1 MIAAGAG
8 TEGEGK
14 RPRMNRV
21 NLAVL
26 WHMHQPQYRDPET
39 GLYVLPWTR
48 LHATK
53 DYYGMVKLY
62 EEFPSLHATFNMVP
76 SLCMQLEEY
85 ASGTFNEP
93 WFALACK
100 KTENLTREDKSELLG
115 RAFQVNHERLMSRWP
130 RFVEL
135 YEWSRPAGGA
145 QALITFT
152 ARDWRD
158 LQVLSQLAWMEEDWF
173 KKDPVVSRLAN
184 RGKDF
189 TEKDKEALKAKQLE
203 LIALVLP
210 AYREALARGQIEIST
225 TPFYH
230 PILPLLC
237 DSDIARV
244 ANPGTPIPR
253 RAFRRPEDAREQLR
267 RAKDYHERVFGE
279 KPVGL
284 WPSEGSVSDQT
295 LAIAADEGFQWFGT
309 DEGVLGRTLNVGFFR
324 DSSGMPANAEKLYQ
338 PWRVQMAGA
347 GITGLFRDHHLSDLV
362 GFVYSRMEGK
372 AAAADLHGRLRHIG
386 ETVKG
391 PNPLTVCL
399 FLDGE
404 NAWEYY
410 PGNGREFLREFY
422 RRISD
427 DQDFR
432 ALTASETIAAA
443 GDIPTTGG
451 IFPASWINANFDVW
465 IGHQEDV
472 TAWDLLWDAR
482 EAYAHAVEA
491 RAKGWSDPVTDAGMA
506 EAQESLLA
514 AEGSDW
520 CWWYGPE
527 HSTAND
533 AEFDALFRKHL
544 TGIYLALG
552 QVAPEELAKPIKRQP
567 ERAYQL
573 TPSTFLNVKVDGRD
587 TSYFEWL
594 GAGVFSPEHRGGA
607 MHGRTYYLRE
617 LRYGFEEERFVIR
630 VDCFPDRLMELED
643 PEFRITIGAAEE
655 IIIVVKLERG
665 RMKEFAVEKG
675 RVCLLNPA
683 SIAAVAF
690 DRTLE
695 LAVQKEHLELKGKS
709 KFPIGVA
716 LWHGGLPIDV
726 MPAVGFLE
734 VNLGE
739 ENSAWPV
746 EPAE

>member
-1 MIAAGAG
+1 
-8 TEGEGK
+8 
-14 RPRMNRV
+14 MNRV

-53 DYYGMVKLY
+53 DYYGMVKQL
-62 EEFPSLHATFNMVP
+62 EEFPGFQATFNMVP

-93 WFALACK
+93 WFALAFK
-100 KTENLTREDKSELLG
+100 KTENLTRDDKSELLG

-135 YEWSRPAGGA
+135 FEWSRPAGGA

-158 LQVLSQLAWMEEDWF
+158 LQVLSQLAWMEEEWF
-173 KKDPVVSRLAN
+173 KKDPVVSRLAD
-184 RGKDF
+184 RGKEF

-203 LIALVLP
+203 LLTLVLP
-210 AYREALARGQIEIST
+210 AYREAAARGQIEIST
-225 TPFYH
+225 TPYYH

-244 ANPGTPIPR
+244 ANPSTPIPR
-253 RAFRRPEDAREQLR
+253 RAFRRPEDAREQLQ
-267 RAKDYHERVFGE
+267 RAKAYHERVFGK

-284 WPSEGSVSDQT
+284 WPSEGSVSDQAM
-295 LAIAADEGFQWFGT
+295 AIAAEEGFQWFGT

-324 DSSGMPANAEKLYQ
+324 DSSGIPANAEKLYQ
-338 PWRVQMAGA
+338 PWRLQMTGA
-347 GITGLFRDHHLSDLV
+347 GITGLFRDHHLSDLI
-362 GFVYSRMEGK
+362 GFVYSRMDSK

-386 ETVKG
+386 ETVKS

-432 ALTASETIAAA
+432 ALTATETIAAA
-443 GDIPTTGG
+443 GNIPSTTG

-482 EAYAHAVEA
+482 EAYAGALDGHT
-491 RAKGWSDPVTDAGMA
+491 KGRSGSVSDIALA

-544 TGIYLALG
+544 TGVYLALD

-573 TPSTFLNVKVDGRD
+573 APSTFLNVKVDGRD

-594 GAGVFSPEHRGGA
+594 GAGVFSPERRGGA
-607 MHGRTYYLRE
+607 MHGRTFYLRE
-617 LRYGFEEERFVIR
+617 LRYGFEEERFVVR
-630 VDCFPDRLMELED
+630 VDCFPDPLAELED

-655 IIIVVKLERG
+655 VVIVVNLERG
-665 RMKEFAVEKG
+665 RMKEFAVEKQ
-675 RVCLLNPA
+675 RLCLLSPDKVA
-683 SIAAVAF
+683 TVAF
-690 DRTLE
+690 GRTLE
-695 LAVQKEHLELKGKS
+695 LAVLREQLDLKGKT

-726 MPAVGFLE
+726 LPAEGFLE

-746 EPAE
+746 ESAD

>member
-1 MIAAGAG
+1 
-8 TEGEGK
+8 
-14 RPRMNRV
+14 MNRV

-53 DYYGMVKLY
+53 DYYGMVKLF

-93 WFALACK
+93 WFALAFK
-100 KTENLTREDKSELLG
+100 KTEKLTRDDKSELLG
-115 RAFQVNHERLMSRWP
+115 RAFQVNYERLISRWP
-130 RFVEL
+130 RFAEL
-135 YEWSRPAGGA
+135 FEWSRPAGGA

-158 LQVLSQLAWMEEDWF
+158 LQVLSQLAWMEEEWF
-173 KKDPVVSRLAN
+173 TKDPVVSRLAN

-189 TEKDKEALKAKQLE
+189 SENDKEALKAKQLE

-210 AYREALARGQIEIST
+210 AYREAAARGQIEIST

-267 RAKDYHERVFGE
+267 RAKEYHERVFGK
-279 KPVGL
+279 KPLGL

-295 LAIAADEGFQWFGT
+295 LAIVADEGFQWFGT

-324 DSSGMPANAEKLYQ
+324 DSSGIPANAEKLYQ
-338 PWRVQMAGA
+338 PWRVQMAST

-362 GFVYSRMEGK
+362 GFVYSRMDGK
-372 AAAADLHGRLRHIG
+372 AAAADLHGRLRLIG

-410 PGNGREFLREFY
+410 PGNGRVFLREFY
-422 RRISD
+422 RRISE
-427 DQDFR
+427 DQDIH
-432 ALTASETIAAA
+432 ALTASEAIAAA
-443 GDIPTTGG
+443 GDVPTTGG

-482 EAYAHAVEA
+482 EAYAHALEA
-491 RAKGWSDPVTDAGMA
+491 RDKGWSGPVTDAGLA
-506 EAQESLLA
+506 AAQESLLA

-567 ERAYQL
+567 ERAYRL
-573 TPSTFLNVKVDGRD
+573 APSTFLNVKVDGRD

-594 GAGVFSPEHRGGA
+594 GAGVFSPEHRGAA

-617 LRYGFEEERFVIR
+617 LRYGFEEERFVVR
-630 VDCFPDRLMELED
+630 VDCFPERLMELED
-643 PEFRITIGAAEE
+643 PEFRITIGAAQEVV
-655 IIIVVKLERG
+655 IVVNLERG
-665 RMKEFAVEKG
+665 RMREFAVEKG

-683 SIAAVAF
+683 SVAAVAF

-695 LAVQKEHLELKGKS
+695 LAVQKQELELKGKS

-726 MPAVGFLE
+726 LPAEGFLE

-739 ENSAWPV
+739 ENSAWAV

>member
-1 MIAAGAG
+1 
-8 TEGEGK
+8 
-14 RPRMNRV
+14 MNRV

-53 DYYGMVKLY
+53 DYYGMVKLF
-62 EEFPSLHATFNMVP
+62 EEFPAFHATFNMVP

-93 WFALACK
+93 WFALAFK
-100 KTENLTREDKSELLG
+100 KTENLTRDDKSEMLG
-115 RAFQVNHERLMSRWP
+115 RAFQLNQERLMSRWP

-135 YEWSRPAGGA
+135 FEWSRPAGGA

-158 LQVLSQLAWMEEDWF
+158 LQVLSQLAWMEEEWF
-173 KKDPVVSRLAN
+173 KKDAVVSRLAD
-184 RGKDF
+184 RGKDY

-203 LIALVLP
+203 LLTLVLP
-210 AYREALARGQIEIST
+210 AYREAAARGQIEIST
-225 TPFYH
+225 TPYYH

-244 ANPGTPIPR
+244 ANPSTPIPR

-267 RAKDYHERVFGE
+267 RAKEYHERVFGK

-284 WPSEGSVSDQT
+284 WPSEGSVSDQA
-295 LAIAADEGFQWFGT
+295 LAIAAEEGFQWFGT

-324 DSSGMPANAEKLYQ
+324 DSSGIPANAEKLYQ
-338 PWRVQMAGA
+338 PWRLQMNGA
-347 GITGLFRDHHLSDLV
+347 GVTGLFRDHHLSDLV
-362 GFVYSRMEGK
+362 GFVYSRMGGK
-372 AAAADLHGRLRHIG
+372 AAATDLHGRLRHIG
-386 ETVKG
+386 ETVKS

-422 RRISD
+422 RLISD
-427 DQDFR
+427 DPDFR
-432 ALTASETIAAA
+432 ALTATETIAAA
-443 GDIPTTGG
+443 GNIPTTTG

-472 TAWDLLWDAR
+472 TAWDFLWDAR
-482 EAYAHAVEA
+482 EAYASAVDGH
-491 RAKGWSDPVTDAGMA
+491 AKGRSGSVNDTALA

-544 TGIYLALG
+544 TGVYLALG

-573 TPSTFLNVKVDGRD
+573 APSTFLNVKVDGRD

-594 GAGVFSPEHRGGA
+594 GAGVFSPERRGGA
-607 MHGRTYYLRE
+607 MHGRTFYLRE
-617 LRYGFEEERFVIR
+617 LRYGFEEERFVVR
-630 VDCFPDRLMELED
+630 VDCFPDPLAELED
-643 PEFRITIGAAEE
+643 PEFRITIGAAQEVV
-655 IIIVVKLERG
+655 IVVNLERG
-665 RMKEFAVEKG
+665 RMKEFAVEKQ
-675 RVCLLNPA
+675 RLCLLNPA
-683 SIAAVAF
+683 QIATVAF
-690 DRTLE
+690 GRTLE
-695 LAVQKEHLELKGKS
+695 LAVLREQLDLKGKT

-726 MPAVGFLE
+726 LPAEGFLE

-746 EPAE
+746 ESED

>member
-1 MIAAGAG
+1 
-8 TEGEGK
+8 
-14 RPRMNRV
+14 MNQV

-85 ASGTFNEP
+85 ANGTFHEP
-93 WFALACK
+93 WFALAFK
-100 KTENLTREDKSELLG
+100 KTENLTRGDKSELLG
-115 RAFQVNHERLMSRWP
+115 RAFQVNHERLISRWP
-130 RFVEL
+130 RFAEL
-135 YEWSRPAGGA
+135 FEWSRPAGGA

-158 LQVLSQLAWMEEDWF
+158 LQVLSQLAWMEEEWF
-173 KKDPVVSRLAN
+173 KKDPVASRLAN

-189 TEKDKEALKAKQLE
+189 SEHDKEALKAKQLE

-210 AYREALARGQIEIST
+210 AYREAAARGQIEIST

-267 RAKDYHERVFGE
+267 RAKEYHERVFG
-279 KPVGL
+279 KRPLGL
-284 WPSEGSVSDQT
+284 WPSEGSVSDQA
-295 LAIAADEGFQWFGT
+295 LAIAAEEGFQWFGT

-324 DSSGMPANAEKLYQ
+324 DSSGIPANAEKLYQ
-338 PWRVQMAGA
+338 PWRVQTAST

-362 GFVYSRMEGK
+362 GFVYSRMDSK
-372 AAAADLHGRLRHIG
+372 AAAADLHSRLRHIG

-391 PNPLTVCL
+391 LNPLTVCL

-422 RRISD
+422 RRISE
-427 DQDFR
+427 DQDIH
-432 ALTASETIAAA
+432 ALTASEAIAAA
-443 GDIPTTGG
+443 GDVPTTGG

-482 EAYAHAVEA
+482 EAYAHALEA
-491 RAKGWSDPVTDAGMA
+491 RDKGWSDPVTDAGLA

-544 TGIYLALG
+544 TGIYIALG

-573 TPSTFLNVKVDGRD
+573 APSTFLNVKVDGRD

-594 GAGVFSPEHRGGA
+594 GAGVFSPEHRGAA

-617 LRYGFEEERFVIR
+617 LRYGFEEERFVVR
-630 VDCFPDRLMELED
+630 VDCFPDKLMELED
-643 PEFRITIGAAEE
+643 PEFRITIGAAQE
-655 IIIVVKLERG
+655 IIIVVNLERG

-683 SIAAVAF
+683 SVAAVAF

-695 LAVQKEHLELKGKS
+695 LAVHKEELELKGKS

-726 MPAVGFLE
+726 LPAEGFLE
-734 VNLGE
+734 INLGE
-739 ENSAWPV
+739 ENSAWAV

>member
-1 MIAAGAG
+1 
-8 TEGEGK
+8 
-14 RPRMNRV
+14 MNRV

-53 DYYGMVKLY
+53 DYYGMVKLF
-62 EEFPSLHATFNMVP
+62 EEFPAFHATFNMVP

-93 WFALACK
+93 WFALASK
-100 KTENLTREDKSELLG
+100 KTENLTRDDKSELLG

-135 YEWSRPAGGA
+135 FEWSRPAGGA

-158 LQVLSQLAWMEEDWF
+158 LQVLSQLAWMEEEWF
-173 KKDPVVSRLAN
+173 KKDPVVSRLAD

-203 LIALVLP
+203 LMALVLP
-210 AYREALARGQIEIST
+210 AYREAAARGQIEIST
-225 TPFYH
+225 TPYYH

-244 ANPGTPIPR
+244 ANPSTPIPR

-267 RAKDYHERVFGE
+267 RAKEYHERVFGK

-284 WPSEGSVSDQT
+284 WPSEGSVSDQS
-295 LAIAADEGFQWFGT
+295 LAIAAEEGFQWFGT

-324 DSSGMPANAEKLYQ
+324 DSSGIPANAEKLYQ
-338 PWRVQMAGA
+338 PWRLQMTGA
-347 GITGLFRDHHLSDLV
+347 GITGLFRDHHLSDLI
-362 GFVYSRMEGK
+362 GFVYSRMDSK

-386 ETVKG
+386 ETVKS

-432 ALTASETIAAA
+432 ALTATETIAAA
-443 GDIPTTGG
+443 GKIPTTTG

-482 EAYAHAVEA
+482 EAYAGALDGHARGRSGSVNEA
-491 RAKGWSDPVTDAGMA
+491 ALA

-544 TGIYLALG
+544 TGVYLALG

-573 TPSTFLNVKVDGRD
+573 APSTFLNVKVDGRD

-594 GAGVFSPEHRGGA
+594 GAGVFSPERRGGA
-607 MHGRTYYLRE
+607 MHGRTFYLRE
-617 LRYGFEEERFVIR
+617 LRYGFEEERFVMR
-630 VDCFPDRLMELED
+630 VDCFPDTLTELED

-655 IIIVVKLERG
+655 VVIVVNLERG
-665 RMKEFAVEKG
+665 RMKEFAVEKQ
-675 RVCLLNPA
+675 RLCLLSPA
-683 SIAAVAF
+683 KIATVAF
-690 DRTLE
+690 GRTLE
-695 LAVQKEHLELKGKS
+695 LAVLREELDLKGKT

-726 MPAVGFLE
+726 LPAEGFLE

-746 EPAE
+746 ESAD